1 MKHSPD
7 NPQSTS
13 RKVRTARMNNEE
25 YNYITSRHNG
35 LSAAIRLLTKG
46 GKYEQLVER
55 NTELE
60 QELTNLNK

>member
-13 RKVRTARMNNEE
+13 RKVRTARMNDEE

-46 GKYEQLVER
+46 GKYEQAIIE
-55 NTELE
+55 NEELISKLK
-60 QELTNLNK
+60 ELQK